1 MTKAVVKLVV
11 KRTYRGVPYSVNA
24 CLQSLTSIEPVM
36 AVVGQIE
43 AFIDRAIQKQS
54 MEEKGFQVEY
64 VT

>member
-64 VT
+64 VI

>member
-11 KRTYRGVPYSVNA
+11 KRTYRGVPYCVDA
-24 CLQSLTSIEPVM
+24 CLHSLTSVEPVM

-54 MEEKGFQVEY
+54 MEEKE
-64 VT
+64 